1 MVCKDGGDDDGRY
14 YNRRRK
20 TREETP
26 LISLN
31 INCVTVFNLLS
42 YMFNWAFKDLIA
54 DRVLKLTAF
63 KFWWWSA

>member
-42 YMFNWAFKDLIA
+42 YMFN
-54 DRVLKLTAF
+54 
-63 KFWWWSA
+63 

>member
-1 MVCKDGGDDDGRY
+1 MEEMTTVGITTDDE
-14 YNRRRK
+14 K